1 MILNLVIE
9 EEINMG
15 ILKQFFMTTVFATLL
30 GSSSLAVAKSGW
42 QIDEFSDSW
51 SEYVSCL
58 GEFVTEDFSF
68 TVKFREFE
76 TPSGTYH
83 YVESWSWIGTWV
95 GHDTGRVWIEQGH
108 SPGAFV
114 VAKGEVGQYTGHA
127 KVIPVEGDGPELRY
141 NRIFKYTINANGDMT
156 VFLESPPPGI
166 QARCLGPKEK

>member
-1 MILNLVIE
+1 MIIDFTLE
-9 EEINMG
+9 KGINMDT
-15 ILKQFFMTTVFATLL
+15 LKKLISTAVFAILL

-42 QIDEFSDSW
+42 EIYEFTDSW
-51 SEYVSCL
+51 SEYVNCL
-58 GEFVTEDFSF
+58 GEYVDEDFTF

-95 GHDTGRVWIEQGH
+95 GETTGRVWLEEGF
-108 SPGAFV
+108 SPGAFI

-127 KVIPVEGDGPELRY
+127 KIIPVEGDGPKLLY

-156 VFLESPPPGI
+156 VFLESPAPGI
-166 QARCLGPKEK
+166 EARCLGPKEQ